1 MSRECTLMA
10 YKENYIEKHKILSSL
25 MLMFKENV
33 KETSI
38 RSFQSGEWNSSVG
51 TKNL

>member
-33 KETSI
+33 KETKET
-38 RSFQSGEWNSSVG
+38 FQSGEWNSSVG